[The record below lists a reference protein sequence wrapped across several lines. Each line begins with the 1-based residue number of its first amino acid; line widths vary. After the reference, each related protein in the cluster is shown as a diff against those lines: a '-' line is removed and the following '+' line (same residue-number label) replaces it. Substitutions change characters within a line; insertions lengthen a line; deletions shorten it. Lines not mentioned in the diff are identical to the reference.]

1 MDKRNEM
8 PESLIH
14 RYEIIEAEEF
24 RKIIEEAMEIIYSDF
39 CQHPKDSF
47 YCASNDDLKP
57 LTEAA

>member
-24 RKIIEEAMEIIYSDF
+24 RKIIEEAVEIIYSDF

-47 YCASNDDLKP
+47 YCASNNEINLLK
-57 LTEAA
+57 EVA